1 MYYTYEFLTF
11 SLTYSVVYLYI
22 FLNVVE
28 NYSTIKY
35 TKSKREYIIFIFA
48 LLKIIISKCSPKGYK
63 KNKNINLALANTI
76 NLIIFHM
83 NIYFMEKKLGPILM
97 VGKMINCIE
106 YGFGK
111 KKEKEYNIR

>member
-1 MYYTYEFLTF
+1 MFYCQLFYLESRVFLLLN
-11 SLTYSVVYLYI
+11 SLQS
-22 FLNVVE
+22 
-28 NYSTIKY
+28 
-35 TKSKREYIIFIFA
+35 A

-83 NIYFMEKKLGPILM
+83 NIYSMEKKLGPILM